1 MSTAS
6 KKQVKRR
13 NIFVGTKGISYP
25 ETPEIARTLRVMQR
39 TMKSIEGR
47 SFEEKMAFIN
57 NISITPSRSK
67 TIVL

>member
-25 ETPEIARTLRVMQR
+25 ETPEVAHTLRVMQR